1 MAITVQ
7 SLIDSMRHVG
17 LDAEGGD
24 YYDTDIDL
32 IPALNASIRW
42 LVQVI
47 SAGYG
52 AKKFTE
58 EVFGDLTMARV
69 FQTSQFSR
77 VHFDSV
83 ALGHLPWTILA
94 IYPKPT
100 TSPTVAA
107 SVLSPADT
115 SLYRDDLAHV
125 SSVYDASRL
134 TVEEWAGNALNPFAP
149 GNTKETCAEL
159 MDYAYLSF
167 FDYAATGYSTIKEIE
182 VRPALD
188 NELVTI
194 FYAKQPTEITTP
206 FASSPLQTVEF
217 PESFANLIFEKALQF
232 VSYKQGDQTTLYSVT
247 TNDINTLLAAT
258 M

>member
-7 SLIDSMRHVG
+7 SLIDSMRQVG

-32 IPALNASIRW
+32 IPALNASVRW

-47 SAGYG
+47 SSGYG

-58 EVFGDLTMARV
+58 EVFGDLTMSRV

-77 VHFDSV
+77 VHFDS
-83 ALGHLPWTILA
+83 ATLGHLPWTILA

-100 TSPTVAA
+100 TSPTATP
-107 SVLSPADT
+107 STLTPSDK

-125 SSVYDASRL
+125 SSVYDATRL

-149 GNTKETCAEL
+149 GNIKETCTEL
-159 MDYAYLSF
+159 MDYAYLSY
-167 FDYAATGYSTIKEIE
+167 FDYSGTGYTTVKEIE

-194 FYAKQPTEITTP
+194 FYAKKPTEITTP
-206 FASSPLQTVEF
+206 FASNPAQTVEF
-217 PESFANLIFEKALQF
+217 PESLANLIFEKALQF
-232 VSYKQGDQTTLYSVT
+232 VSYKQGDETNLYRVT
-247 TNDINTLLAAT
+247 SNDINVLLSAT